1 MDLIRLIMNRACVLL
16 PHVVLLQY
24 IDGMDGM
31 VQVFKCFMV
40 DLICTTTVL
49 DSHRPDVDS
58 FWSRYTVL
66 VIIIH

>member
-49 DSHRPDVDS
+49 EIYFFTAIGQMLTAFGVGIQ
-58 FWSRYTVL
+58 Y
-66 VIIIH
+66 